1 MQQMICVIGTDGSG
15 KTTLSNSVA
24 EKLEQNGIEASRVW
38 LGSESVLMAP
48 ARYVLRLLWGKQK
61 KSPASAPPTEKRRS
75 SDEVKLKN
83 NLVGKYPWA
92 IGLYVAMTWFD
103 YRLQV
108 AWKLFKHRGTQTIIA
123 DRYLFDVA
131 VNLGLT
137 LGWSPEQVVEFV
149 MSRLSAMPLPQVRIF
164 LRVSPEVSL
173 TRKDDIPDAEYLH
186 MRFAYYEAIAKA
198 FGFTELDGTKP
209 ISDNTDRLLRIAEE
223 QSRKSY
229 VIYVHANNTDV
240 GGADKVLALM
250 ANHMLHYSAGVGGT
264 PGFRTSVALRLPTP
278 IVSSYKQ
285 NGIPVILYR
294 FLRPQVSRGAI
305 GMIGSVLAAPRSLWF
320 FWRLFGRERPDLV
333 HVNDLYDCIPALA
346 ARLRGIPVVYHI
358 RMIKSGQ
365 FLRKFFSRTID
376 LLADASISVSAAVRD
391 HYFHPPAGLRSRAE
405 VVHDLGNEELVRD
418 QRDPT
423 EPIPR
428 PPSLPQGGR
437 LVLMV
442 GRIEPW
448 KGQHVFVEAV
458 RLLPAALRES
468 ACFAIVGGGV
478 DGKEDYHRDI
488 TRSASSAGILMLGT
502 RDDVPALLRA
512 ADISVHCSVEPD
524 PFPGV
529 VIESLLAGAATVATS
544 MGGVLEMITDPGIGT
559 LVPPNDPKALAD
571 ALSDLLSDVTSPRRK
586 YGEIGRNR
594 ALSLVDPDV
603 VDTKIA
609 AIYRNLIERPAA

>member
-48 ARYVLRLLWGKQK
+48 ARYVLRRLWGKQR
-61 KSPASAPPTEKRRS
+61 KSPASAPPAEKRRS
-75 SDEVKLKN
+75 SEEVKLKN
-83 NLVGKYPWA
+83 NLVERYPWA

-108 AWKLFKHRGTQTIIA
+108 AWKLFTHRGTQTIIA

-250 ANHMLHYSAGVGGT
+250 ANHMQHYSADLGGT
-264 PGFRTSVALRLPTP
+264 PGFRASVALRLPTP
-278 IVSSYKQ
+278 ILSSYKQ

-294 FLRPQVSRGAI
+294 FLRPQVSRGVI
-305 GMIGSVLAAPRSLWF
+305 GIVGSVLAAPRSLWF
-320 FWRLFGRERPDLV
+320 FLRLFGRERPDLV

-358 RMIKSGQ
+358 RMIKSGK
-365 FLRKFFSRTID
+365 FLQTFFSRSID
-376 LLADASISVSAAVRD
+376 RLADASISVSAAVRD
-391 HYFHPPAGLRSRAE
+391 HYFHPPEGLRSRPE

-423 EPIPR
+423 EPTPR

-448 KGQHVFVEAV
+448 KGQHVFIEAV
-458 RLLPAALRES
+458 KLLPAALRES
-468 ACFAIVGGGV
+468 ASFAIVGGGV
-478 DGKEDYHRDI
+478 DGKEDYHLDI
-488 TRSASSAGILMLGT
+488 KRAASAAGILMLGT

-544 MGGVLEMITDPGIGT
+544 MGGVLEMITDPSIGT

-571 ALSDLLSDVTSPRRK
+571 ALSDLLSDVTPPRKK